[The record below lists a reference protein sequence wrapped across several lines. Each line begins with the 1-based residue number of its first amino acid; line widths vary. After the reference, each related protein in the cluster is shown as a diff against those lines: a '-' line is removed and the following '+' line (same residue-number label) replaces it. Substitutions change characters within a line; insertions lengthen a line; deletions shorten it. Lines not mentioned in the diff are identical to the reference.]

1 MNEITKQSVPKSAL
15 ILGYLG
21 LIPFIVLSISL
32 WIVQVEYYVTV
43 ENALLTYAAIIL
55 SFMGAIY
62 WGAAINNSANPE
74 KTLLILGVIPALIAW
89 FASLA
94 GPLIQY
100 SVFYIAFSGLC
111 VIDSF
116 TVKNGALPSWY
127 PRLRIPLTIVV
138 ILCLISAQLA
148 NVFT

>member
-1 MNEITKQSVPKSAL
+1 MNEIPKQSVPGSAL

-21 LIPFIVLSISL
+21 LIPFIFLSTAL
-32 WIVQVEYYVTV
+32 WVVQVEYYATV

-62 WGAAINNSANPE
+62 WGVAINNSANPE
-74 KTLLILGVIPALIAW
+74 KKLLILGVIPALIAW
-89 FASLA
+89 FASFA
-94 GPLIQY
+94 GPFIQF
-100 SVFYIAFSGLC
+100 SVLYIAFSGLC

-116 TVKNGALPSWY
+116 TAKNGGLPSWY
-127 PRLRIPLTIVV
+127 PLLRIPLTVVV
-138 ILCLISAQLA
+138 IICLINAQLA